1 MRKDV
6 DFIPN
11 AGVSVVLY
19 QECDK
24 PIGEPQECNLVQR
37 MEIENTMPDVHE
49 WWNKPDSTSKPEPQK
64 IWRRKRHKKN
74 TRK

>member
-1 MRKDV
+1 MHKDV
-6 DFIPN
+6 GFIPN
-11 AGVSVVLY
+11 ASVPVVLY
-19 QECDK
+19 QECAK

-37 MEIENTMPDVHE
+37 MEIENTMPDVDT
-49 WWNKPDSTSKPEPQK
+49 WWNKPNSMAKTEPQK